1 MKKQYYHISTKGLDN
16 NLFKDEEDFRQII
29 LILAIVFSQDEGT
42 DIVIYSIMGNHIHI
56 IVYGFLDVIE
66 AQVNRMKKLYSM
78 WYRNKYGMN
87 KVLSR
92 VPCKIRQCEDY
103 EDVKTCIGYDYM
115 NPVRAGL
122 TNNAYYYPWS
132 SISAHFRNE
141 FHPFLDLPA
150 EQPLKNK
157 RKLYHTRLPIPEN
170 VRLLPNGQIDPAS
183 IITTEHVERIM
194 KTSKSLNYF
203 VGRAR
208 DSSGNAAE
216 TEFLSNDTTASAKA
230 KAIAR
235 HVYGMDSPL
244 EALPPEIK
252 RSIADVLKY
261 NYGTPS
267 SVIDRVFALHRK
279 TN

>member
-78 WYRNKYGMN
+78 WYRNKYGTS

-92 VPCKIRQCEDY
+92 VPCKIRQCEDSD
-103 EDVKTCIGYDYM
+103 DVKNCIGYDYM

-150 EQPLKNK
+150 GQSVKNK
-157 RKLYHTRLPIPEN
+157 RKIYHTRLPIPEN
-170 VRLLPNGQIDPAS
+170 IRLLPNGQFDPAS

-194 KTSKSLNYF
+194 KTSKSLSYF
-203 VGRAR
+203 VGRSREA
-208 DSSGNAAE
+208 SGNAAE

-230 KAIAR
+230 KAIAQ
-235 HVYGMDSPL
+235 HVYGMDSSL
-244 EALPPEIK
+244 EALPTEIK
-252 RSIADVLKY
+252 LSIANDLKY
-261 NYGTPS
+261 NYGTPQ
-267 SVIDRVFALHRK
+267 SVIDRIFALKRRG
-279 TN
+279 